1 LKAAA
6 ISGGR
11 YNDPLASWN
20 RSTTT
25 GGYCSWDLGTM
36 LRHNGAFTGQLPNPI
51 VNLSKTLQVL
61 DFSATGIWGSIPS
74 AIGNLVG
81 LESLGDNDASISGVL
96 PDSIGKLG
104 NLTSN
109 LSGQIPSSIGNLS
122 KLTILTAFS
131 SNLEGFR
138 RS

>member
-1 LKAAA
+1 MALRSLRLLILLLLLSSSLLSPHRRRTRRRGGGLAAGLEG
-6 ISGGR
+6 SGDQR
-11 YNDPLASWN
+11 
-20 RSTTT
+20 R
-25 GGYCSWDLGTM
+25 
-36 LRHNGAFTGQLPNPI
+36 
-51 VNLSKTLQVL
+51 QVL